1 MQIKADKYFE
11 CNHIKGFICRQII
24 LFCGHLDWLAFT
36 KKVRESM
43 IIQSSK
49 MNLDG
54 SSSFSR
60 TTGISTSFS
69 SVRTTMGIGGLT
81 GAYARFNPSMDRG
94 VGKDASHSRG
104 NGFQDYSQGSFK
116 SALIK
121 AGEHKEELM
130 SKEASSL
137 DDTNA
142 SSEAGGVL
150 RSGMG
155 VRDGNTYSKD
165 MDWHKRM
172 TMYLLEYVEYMRE
185 AMMARLKSNPF
196 RQLERQSG
204 FTGISGIGGLNS
216 SNANGQ
222 NVLDLRNN
230 YGGAYTIWQRE
241 ITVSH
246 FTTETESMSFSATGS
261 VKTADGREIDIDVK
275 LNMSREFTEITSVS
289 QTQVDVIMTDPLV
302 FQVDDCPLELSD
314 TTFVFDI
321 DCDGVLDE
329 ISELAKGNA
338 FLALD
343 TNGDGVINDGSEL
356 FGTKSGD
363 GFYDLAAFDDDGN
376 GWIDENDSVFDKLT
390 MWSKDQDGND
400 VLRSLKVADVGAIFL
415 GHSATDF
422 SLNSMEDNSKRGEIR
437 STGMFLKESGGV
449 GTVSQVDMVKHQMAS

>member
-1 MQIKADKYFE
+1 
-11 CNHIKGFICRQII
+11 
-24 LFCGHLDWLAFT
+24 
-36 KKVRESM
+36 M

-69 SVRTTMGIGGLT
+69 SVRTTMGTGGLM

-94 VGKDASHSRG
+94 VGKDASHSHG

-121 AGEHKEELM
+121 AGEHKEELV
-130 SKEASSL
+130 SNEASSL
-137 DDTNA
+137 DGTNA

-155 VRDGNTYSKD
+155 VRDGNAYSKD

-185 AMMARLKSNPF
+185 AMMARLKGNPF
-196 RQLERQSG
+196 RQLGRQSG
-204 FTGISGIGGLNS
+204 FTGISGIGS

-222 NVLDLRNN
+222 DLLDLRSNV
-230 YGGAYTIWQRE
+230 GGAYTIWQRE

-246 FTTETESMSFSATGS
+246 FTTETESMSFSATGN

-289 QTQVDVIMTDPLV
+289 QTQIDVIMTDPLV
-302 FQVDDCPLELSD
+302 FQVGDCPLELSD
-314 TTFVFDI
+314 TTFMFDI

-343 TNGDGVINDGSEL
+343 MNGDDVINDGSEL
-356 FGTKSGD
+356 FGTKSGN
-363 GFYDLAAFDDDGN
+363 GFYDLAAFDEDGN
-376 GWIDENDSVFDKLT
+376 GWIDEKDSVFDKLT

-400 VLRSLKVADVGAIFL
+400 VLRSLKAADVGAIYL
-415 GHSATDF
+415 GNVATDF

-437 STGMFLKESGGV
+437 STGMYLKESGGV